1 MHFRGRRMCRLLRM
15 TPHTKLKVA
24 NGLMLLGA
32 VLVPLSFY
40 RFLATVSPAPQRMS
54 LLGEGLL
61 HLAGFAAVALMV
73 GLAGFVWSLFVEK
86 RHPSV
91 RVGGT
96 YAVRIIVFIVV
107 FIPLVVGSF

>member
-1 MHFRGRRMCRLLRM
+1 M

-32 VLVPLSFY
+32 VLIPFSFY
-40 RFLATVSPAPQRMS
+40 RFLAMVSPAPYRMS

-61 HLAGFAAVALMV
+61 NLGGLVAVALVV
-73 GLAGFVWSLFVEK
+73 GMAAFVWSLRVEK

-91 RVGGT
+91 QVSGT
-96 YAVRIIVFIVV
+96 FGIRILLFIVV
-107 FIPLVVGSF
+107 FVPLVFGSF

>member
-1 MHFRGRRMCRLLRM
+1 M

-32 VLVPLSFY
+32 VLVPIGAY
-40 RFLATVSPAPQRMS
+40 RFLALVSPAPQRMN

-61 HLAGFAAVALMV
+61 QLGGLVALSLVV
-73 GLAGFVWSLFVEK
+73 GMAAFVWSLRVEK

-91 RVGGT
+91 QVSGT
-96 YAVRIIVFIVV
+96 FGIRILLFVVV
-107 FIPLVVGSF
+107 FIPLVFGSF